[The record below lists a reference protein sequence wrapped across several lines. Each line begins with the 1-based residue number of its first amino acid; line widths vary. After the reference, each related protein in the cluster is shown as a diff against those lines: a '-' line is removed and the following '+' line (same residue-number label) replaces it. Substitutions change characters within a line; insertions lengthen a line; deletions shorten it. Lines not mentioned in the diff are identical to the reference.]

1 MKRRI
6 SVAFIHA
13 LQLSDPVTGHRAPG
27 AEGGSGL
34 FVHHH
39 PAPMKTIGDRKI
51 RGGRDS

>member
-1 MKRRI
+1 MLFSYPI
-6 SVAFIHA
+6 LLPAIAPGS
-13 LQLSDPVTGHRAPG
+13 TGG
-27 AEGGSGL
+27 AEGVSGL